1 MEQSLLITPGGEEIE
16 LPEIE
21 GEIFDSDKIEAAAL
35 AAFEGLRKKWITGDL
50 VDESFDLEDLG
61 WMALYPVVLA
71 ERPRDEKS
79 RWRKAAYIAWEAW
92 PGERFPATKEQ
103 LARRIGLRSGRQLYQ
118 WRAKDRTINE
128 QIEALWKAL
137 ITDEVR
143 SVDRVG
149 LKVAKEASYRN
160 TQERRLFYQRQGV
173 MAEDNTLLLRAEM
186 DPRAMDEEQLNEWIR
201 AGEPLDEARGEQD
214 KVIDGEFND

>member
-1 MEQSLLITPGGEEIE
+1 MLISADGQEFE
-16 LPEIE
+16 LPD
-21 GEIFDSDKIEAAAL
+21 GERQVFDPDKVESIAL
-35 AAFEGLRKKWITGDL
+35 AAFEELRGRWISGDL
-50 VDESFDLEDLG
+50 REESLDLENMG

-79 RWRKAAYIAWEAW
+79 RWRKAAYIAWESW
-92 PGERFPATKEQ
+92 PGERWPATKE
-103 LARRIGLRSGRQLYQ
+103 LFARRIGLRSGRQLYQ
-118 WRAKDRTINE
+118 WRTKDRTINE

-173 MAEDNTLLLRAEM
+173 MAEDNTLLVRAEL

-201 AGEPLDEARGEQD
+201 AGDNQVE
-214 KVIDGEFND
+214 VIDVE